1 MIRPPEL
8 RDLAFPFET
17 PPKELRGASLDV
29 TFWVRVDGRVERY
42 EVQPVITDRDYARKF
57 DEVIRAFRFTPARA
71 PDGSRIAG
79 TTRVTFTL
87 PGKRQLVSAVTSAIE
102 PDVQLPAASSTML
115 TATEVLMSR
124 LFLRKSVQDCEND
137 IAERGGLRRSLGKWH
152 LTALGVG
159 ATIGAGS
166 SPPPAP
172 RSWATPS
179 GPGAGPA
186 IVLSFLLTAVT
197 CGFAALCYAE
207 FASMVPISGSAYTY
221 AYASLG
227 ELVAWII
234 GWDLIVEYAVGNI
247 GVAIGWS
254 GYFRELLTHFG
265 LALPPWLATDFRSA
279 HMAAEAVAAGATDA
293 TNLYL
298 ASALTT
304 APQIFGFTF
313 IANLPAFLIVACIT
327 CILVIGIRE
336 SATSNN
342 AMVILKVAIILF
354 FVRGGRHPDP
364 ARRTG
369 PIRRLGGFAPNGFA
383 GISAGAAII
392 FFSYIGFDA
401 TSTAAEEAKDPARD
415 MPFGIIM
422 SLIICTVLYILV
434 AAVMTGMAPWPKLGT
449 AEPMITALALADGSP
464 GLITFSRFIVSLGAV
479 FAMTSVLLVFQLGQP
494 RIFMSMSRDGLL
506 PPFFSRVHPRFKTP
520 YIGTIITGTLRGHL
534 RRLRQH
540 RRSGRAD
547 QHRDAVR
554 LRAGVG
560 GCDRAAEAE
569 PDRPRPFRAPW
580 VPLTPILAIV
590 SCLYLMLQLPWLTWV
605 RFAIWLA
612 LGLVIYFLYGIR
624 HSRLAR
630 ERGVRRKRGRTL
642 SALSS
647 G

>member
-1 MIRPPEL
+1 
-8 RDLAFPFET
+8 
-17 PPKELRGASLDV
+17 
-29 TFWVRVDGRVERY
+29 
-42 EVQPVITDRDYARKF
+42 
-57 DEVIRAFRFTPARA
+57 
-71 PDGSRIAG
+71 
-79 TTRVTFTL
+79 
-87 PGKRQLVSAVTSAIE
+87 
-102 PDVQLPAASSTML
+102 
-115 TATEVLMSR
+115 MSR

-159 ATIGAGS
+159 ATIGAGIF
-166 SPPPAP
+166 
-172 RSWATPS
+172 ATT
-179 GPGAGPA
+179 GTAIVGDTVRPGAGPA
-186 IVLSFLLTAVT
+186 IVLSFLLTAIT

-279 HMAAEAVAAGATDA
+279 QLAAEAVAAGATDA
-293 TNLYL
+293 TSLYL

-304 APQIFGFTF
+304 APHIFGFNV
-313 IANLPAFLIVACIT
+313 IANLPAFLVVAGIT
-327 CILVIGIRE
+327 CILVLGIRE

-354 FVRGGRHPDP
+354 FVAVGL
-364 ARRTG
+364 TL
-369 PIRRLGGFAPNGFA
+369 IRPGNWTNPEIGGFAPNGFA

-401 TSTAAEEAKDPARD
+401 TSTAAEEAKNPARD

-434 AAVMTGMAPWPKLGT
+434 AGVMTGVAPWPKLGT

-464 GLITFSRFIVSLGAV
+464 RLISISRFIVSLGAV

-506 PPFFSRVHPRFKTP
+506 PPFFSKVHPRFKTP
-520 YIGTIITGTLRGHL
+520 YVGTIITGTFVGSFAAFANIAEVVELTNIGTL
-534 RRLRQH
+534 FAFILV
-540 RRSGRAD
+540 S
-547 QHRDAVR
+547 
-554 LRAGVG
+554 AGVIVL
-560 GCDRAAEAE
+560 RKAE

-580 VPLTPILAIV
+580 VPLTPILAIL
-590 SCLYLMLQLPWLTWV
+590 SCLYLMLQLPWVTWV
-605 RFAIWLA
+605 RFALWLVV
-612 LGLVIYFLYGIR
+612 GLVIYFLYGIR

-630 ERGVRRKRGRTL
+630 ERGVGR
-642 SALSS
+642 
-647 G
+647 